1 MGIFGENPQQGQVNP
16 ENPLGIE
23 QAPDVAAN
31 PGQPEGL
38 AADNTG
44 QVQEGQLIQNE
55 PQEQPEIES
64 IDINDSQEKKVA
76 FVKQKFKNQENFVQ
90 GIEDLQKKLGR
101 ENEKLQISTAEEA
114 IDYYISLEKELGKT
128 SNVDETRQE
137 NQQLKQELQ
146 GLRDALQQV
155 MFQQYNQPARDPYTG
170 RFMAQQTTQTQ
181 PQSQPQPN
189 TDINFDVNAEEF
201 MKEFYEKGPNA
212 ESFKKVLK
220 NAVDTL
226 VEPKLL
232 DMQKQQEER
241 ESQEQKQVQAQQL
254 KQNYD
259 DQVERIKQAY
269 GEQEFQRYQQNMLQ
283 IFNRYPMYLNPQL
296 FPNGWEIVFNE
307 ARQMTNNFANQQNT
321 MQNQQQYNAAQK
333 MAARIPNSNPSQRF
347 TSRRPSQEEIEK
359 MQIFQPTKQGGIFG

>member
-1 MGIFGENPQQGQVNP
+1 MGLFGENPQQGQVNP
-16 ENPLGIE
+16 ENPLGLE

-31 PGQPEGL
+31 PGQPEDL

-44 QVQEGQLIQNE
+44 QVQEGQVAQNE
-55 PQEQPEIES
+55 LQEQPEIES
-64 IDINDSQEKKVA
+64 IDINDSYEKKVA
-76 FVKQKFKNQENFVQ
+76 FVKQKFNEHEKFIQ
-90 GIEDLQKKLGR
+90 GIEEMQKLLGR

-114 IDYYISLEKELGKT
+114 VDYYIMLEKELGKT

-137 NQQLKQELQ
+137 NQQLKQEIQ

-170 RFMAQQTTQTQ
+170 RFMAQQTPQTQ
-181 PQSQPQPN
+181 PQPQPN

-212 ESFKKVLK
+212 EGFKKVLK
-220 NAVDTL
+220 NAVETL

-259 DQVERIKQAY
+259 NQVERIKQVY
-269 GEQEFQRYQQNMLQ
+269 GEQEYQRHQQNMLQ

-307 ARQMTNNFANQQNT
+307 ARQMNNNYASQQNT

-333 MAARIPNSNPSQRF
+333 MSARIPNSSTSQRF
-347 TSRRPSQEEIEK
+347 TSRRPSQDEIEK
-359 MQIFQPTKQGGIFG
+359 MQIFNPIKNGGIFG